1 MTLRN
6 HTPLSAKCQ
15 PVGLALLLGLLMA
28 SASPN
33 ATQADDLDEIQRRDL
48 ALIQTQIEQI
58 KVVVDRIDARQ
69 RQADPAFTR
78 IYFDIPRLRSDL
90 ESITSGIDTYLA
102 PDRLLPRRPRPLVGD
117 YLDDRGK

>member
-1 MTLRN
+1 MTLCNRI
-6 HTPLSAKCQ
+6 PS
-15 PVGLALLLGLLMA
+15 LALSRPGGLVVLLGLLTA
-28 SASPN
+28 STLSG
-33 ATQADDLDEIQRRDL
+33 TLQADDIDEIQRRDL

-69 RQADPAFTR
+69 MQANPAITR
-78 IYFDIPRLRSDL
+78 VYFDIPRLRSDL

-117 YLDDRGK
+117 YLDDRGQ